1 MVQLCRR
8 HSPLILPSSANAL
21 ATSGERTTR
30 AVTLTQMTPHPTL
43 AETVSGMES
52 LYPQQWAEAGD
63 AIGLIVGD
71 PVHDVRLILFAVDPV
86 QVVVDQAIEA
96 QADLVVVHHPLL
108 FRAVHSVAA
117 ETPKGRVIHDLIRN
131 DIALYVAHTNA
142 DSPPLGVSEA
152 IATALGL
159 SRVRPLAAA
168 PADQLDKVV
177 TFVPKNDTQQV
188 IDALAAAGAGA
199 IGDYDRCA
207 FVGTGEGTFRPGDN
221 AHPAI
226 GTPGRVAVV
235 AESRVE
241 MVLPRSRREAVI
253 AALRG
258 AHPYEEPAFDVL
270 ELAGWDS
277 DRGHGRVGDLAE
289 PVSLREFADTVV
301 ATLPPNAI
309 GARVAGDLDRAVH
322 RVALAGGAGDFLMD
336 EARASGADVYV
347 TSDLRHH
354 PASELREHPDAPA
367 LVDVPHWA
375 AEWMWLPVVERAL
388 TAWLADRGYAV
399 ATEVS
404 HLCTDPWNHRASR
417 SDA

>member
-1 MVQLCRR
+1 MASSFEAVA
-8 HSPLILPSSANAL
+8 LILPASANAL
-21 ATSGERTTR
+21 ATS
-30 AVTLTQMTPHPTL
+30 AVRSRWADTLMQMTPHPTL
-43 AETVSGMES
+43 AETVSGMEL
-52 LYPQQWAEAGD
+52 LYPTRWAEDGD
-63 AIGLIVGD
+63 AVGLVVGD
-71 PVHDVRLILFAVDPV
+71 PRHDVRRILFAVDPV
-86 QVVVDQAIEA
+86 QDVVDQAVEKH
-96 QADLVVVHHPLL
+96 ADLLVVHHPLL
-108 FRAVHSVAA
+108 LRAVQSVAA
-117 ETPKGRVIHDLIRN
+117 KSPKGRVVHDLIRN

-142 DSPPLGVSEA
+142 DSPQLGVSQA

-159 SRVRPLAAA
+159 SQVRPLAPA
-168 PADQLDKVV
+168 PADPLDKVV
-177 TFVPKNDTQQV
+177 TFVPVDDTQQV

-207 FVGTGEGTFRPGDN
+207 FVGNGEGTFRPGHD

-226 GTPGRVAVV
+226 GSRDQVEVV

-253 AALRG
+253 AALRE

-277 DRGHGRVGDLAE
+277 DRGHGRVGELAE

-309 GARVAGDLDRAVH
+309 GARVAGDLDREVR

-388 TAWLADRGYAV
+388 TAWLTERGYAV

-404 HLCTDPWNHRASR
+404 RLCTDPWNHRASR

>member
-1 MVQLCRR
+1 MA
-8 HSPLILPSSANAL
+8 SSFEAFALILPASANAL
-21 ATSGERTTR
+21 ATSDERFP
-30 AVTLTQMTPHPTL
+30 AADTLTQMTPHPTL
-43 AETVSGMES
+43 AETVSGMEH
-52 LYPQQWAEAGD
+52 LYPPRWADEGD
-63 AIGLIVGD
+63 AIGLVVGD
-71 PVHDVRLILFAVDPV
+71 SAHDVRRILFAVDPV
-86 QVVVDQAIEA
+86 QDVVDQAIETH
-96 QADLVVVHHPLL
+96 ADLLVVHHPLL
-108 FRAVHSVAA
+108 FKAVHAVAA
-117 ETPKGRVIHDLIRN
+117 DSPKGKVVHDLIRN

-142 DSPPLGVSEA
+142 DSPRRGVSEA

-159 SRVRPLAAA
+159 TQVRPLAAS
-168 PADQLDKVV
+168 PADPLDKVV
-177 TFVPKNDTQQV
+177 TFVPEDHTQQV

-207 FVGTGEGTFRPGDN
+207 FVGSGEGTFRPGQD

-226 GTPGRVAVV
+226 GTRGKVEVV

-241 MVLPRSRREAVI
+241 MVLPRPRREAVI
-253 AALRG
+253 AALRE
-258 AHPYEEPAFDVL
+258 AHPYEEPAFDVF
-270 ELAGWDS
+270 ELAGWDG
-277 DRGHGRVGDLAE
+277 DRGHGRVGELAE

-309 GARVAGDLDRAVH
+309 GARVAGDLDRQVR
-322 RVALAGGAGDFLMD
+322 RVALAGGAGDFLLD

-388 TAWLADRGYAV
+388 TGWLAERGYAV

-404 HLCTDPWNHRASR
+404 RLCTDPWNHRASR
-417 SDA
+417 ADA